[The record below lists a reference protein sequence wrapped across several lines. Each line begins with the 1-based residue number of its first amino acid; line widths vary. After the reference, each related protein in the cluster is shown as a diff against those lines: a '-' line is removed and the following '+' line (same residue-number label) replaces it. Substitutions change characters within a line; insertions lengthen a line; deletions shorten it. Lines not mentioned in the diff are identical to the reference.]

1 MRYID
6 QDKIYQETSQGLYIF
21 QYYFPG
27 LDFNDSK
34 LFVKLRPEEKTAS
47 AKITSFDNYWR
58 ITDFGRQDE
67 INGMKAIDFVIWKE
81 NILYYDALLFI
92 ESVIIKREVGGNNY
106 KPLQN
111 RPAYEMR
118 EMIPEDTKKEYKFIY
133 KEKVEESDLAAIGRY
148 VDGDTLKYF
157 NCRCVESYSY
167 CGTSKKLN
175 KDVVHIFK
183 ATRDYPIFI
192 FDYGSFKK
200 MYKPHEL
207 EKKHRFQYIGE
218 KPKNYIYGLE
228 QIKHSDNEFVDEDD
242 ENKNAIKRPDNKPE
256 AIVIDL
262 FRCSGESDALNLHS
276 LGFHVYWL
284 NSESEDFNYK
294 QFREVDDLCE
304 NHFQIM
310 DLDATGREQATK
322 NALKHIDMYNIE
334 LPDWL
339 QLKKDFRGNPCK
351 DLKDFINLSGEDSSQ
366 TYYNFLVLK
375 KNAFRVKFW
384 SKVIDEKRKKT
395 SINFDMECF
404 YFFLKCNGFY
414 QMESIYHKKAG
425 YCYAWV
431 KGKVVDLIHPD
442 NVKRIVKRFTK
453 EWVKG
458 KNRMDTRELLNKIN
472 TSTQIIEANLES
484 IDMISCNFKNYDRNT
499 EYIHFKNGSLKIT
512 RDEIIK
518 VKHDEIKNYI
528 LGFLEVNNKT
538 ISHLIKK
545 DIRIIEKPAIE
556 ITAKY
561 DFQGLL
567 NNFEV
572 AKTDAERQD
581 ISVEIAKMPEIDKYS
596 LKFNDDDF
604 IFVRFL
610 KDLAAIHWKKELVNK
625 EKLTEN
631 EIKEQNLVLIN
642 LMFILGYHCQQYKDS
657 GKPWMTF
664 LQDMKISEIG
674 QSSGR
679 SGKSVLSKAITYV
692 RASFYKDG
700 RSLANKNEYQF
711 FYDGLTEFH
720 DYIEIDDMHEYAEVT
735 FFYGHITGKRPVN
748 PKNYTPFILE
758 YEDSGKM
765 LITSNFEL
773 QNIDSSTIGRLLS
786 GGVSDYYHEATK
798 LNDYK
803 ETRTPKTKFGK
814 NLYEDFTEEEWIK
827 FYNLI
832 AYCIQMVQRY
842 YKINPPE
849 GNLEKRQLRREMSK
863 GLGKEEEFF
872 NWANEYFIKYDGS
885 ELPEFSPQSYG
896 FLNTYIIKE
905 IAFEDFKNNLTKDQ
919 SFKYK
924 SAKFKTHVKSWC
936 EYYGF
941 EFNPVEL
948 CYGDEPEKTRRINKT
963 IDGATKECFFIS
975 SSKRLDLQKRNDND
989 DDMPF

>member
-67 INGMKAIDFVIWKE
+67 INGMRAIDFVIWKE

-92 ESVIIKREVGGNNY
+92 ENVIIKREIGENNFKQIQY
-106 KPLQN
+106 
-111 RPAYEMR
+111 RPVYQFR
-118 EMIPEDTKKEYKFIY
+118 EMTPEDTKKEYKFIY
-133 KEKVEESDLAAIGRY
+133 KEKVEETDLAAIGRY
-148 VDGDTLKYF
+148 VDEETLKYF

-167 CGTSKKLN
+167 CATSKKLN

-183 ATRDYPIFI
+183 ATKDYPIFI

-228 QIKHSDNEFVDEDD
+228 QLKQCANEFLNEDED
-242 ENKNAIKRPDNKPE
+242 ENAIARPKDKPE

-442 NVKRIVKRFTK
+442 NVKRIIKRFTK

-518 VKHDEIKNYI
+518 VRHDEIKNYI

-545 DIRIIEKPAIE
+545 DIRVIEKPAIE
-556 ITAKY
+556 ISAKD
-561 DFQGLL
+561 DFQKLL
-567 NNFEV
+567 NNFED

-596 LKFNDDDF
+596 LKFNDEDF

-798 LNDYK
+798 LNEYK

-936 EYYGF
+936 EYYGY

-975 SSKRLDLQKRNDND
+975 SSKRLNIQKRNDND